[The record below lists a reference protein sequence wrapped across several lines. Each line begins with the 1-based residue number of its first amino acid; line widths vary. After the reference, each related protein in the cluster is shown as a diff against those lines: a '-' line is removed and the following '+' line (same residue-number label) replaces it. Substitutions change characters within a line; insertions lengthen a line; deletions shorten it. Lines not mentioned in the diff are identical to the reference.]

1 MAVALVEQNWEVS
14 SQAAGQRQFV
24 VVCGN
29 INYERCHPDDGDGDG
44 DGSSKYIR
52 SVRDLQFLF

>member
-1 MAVALVEQNWEVS
+1 M

-29 INYERCHPDDGDGDG
+29 INYERCRPDDV
-44 DGSSKYIR
+44 S
-52 SVRDLQFLF
+52 QCA